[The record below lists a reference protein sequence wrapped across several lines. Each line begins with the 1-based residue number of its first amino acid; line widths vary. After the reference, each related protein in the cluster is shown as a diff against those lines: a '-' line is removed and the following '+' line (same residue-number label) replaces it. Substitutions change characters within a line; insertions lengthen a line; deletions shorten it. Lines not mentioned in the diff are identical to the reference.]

1 MIGRQ
6 PRGQITPLGVL
17 MAGLRQQRLNQH
29 VPTDLSVRDGRCVG
43 RDGFLGGASGCSG
56 MGRRRGIL
64 CRDGQIGGGLGL
76 RAAGV
81 GLGGILAAAA
91 GGQCQ
96 RDGQGQRMQGCAFFD
111 VHESLRVMVSVKDPD
126 VFFLFCGQYGERSAG
141 CRPI

>member
-6 PRGQITPLGVL
+6 PGGQVTPLGIL
-17 MAGLRQQRLNQH
+17 MAGLRQERLNQH
-29 VPTDLSVRDGRCVG
+29 VPTDLPVCDGRCVG
-43 RDGFLGGASGCSG
+43 CDGFLGGAPGCIG

-76 RAAGV
+76 RAASI

-91 GGQCQ
+91 GGQGQ

-111 VHESLRVMVSVKDPD
+111 VHRSLRVMVSVKCASCSFVSMESGLRGVD
-126 VFFLFCGQYGERSAG
+126 
-141 CRPI
+141 